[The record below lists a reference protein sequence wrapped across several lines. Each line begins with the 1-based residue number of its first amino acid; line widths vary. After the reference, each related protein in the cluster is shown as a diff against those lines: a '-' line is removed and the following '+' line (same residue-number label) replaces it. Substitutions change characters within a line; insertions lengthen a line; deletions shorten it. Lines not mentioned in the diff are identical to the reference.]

1 MTDPTSDQA
10 PDATPGGAQPHRG
23 ASVRRLPGRLE
34 LHAPADPEILDLVH
48 ALLEHLFSHHPG
60 IADQDRMRFE
70 MAVIEVLGNIVEH
83 AYAHDTALAVKD
95 PEAER
100 RFDICLG
107 VDETALMA
115 TLSDNGRPTALDL
128 GSVAMPD
135 EMAES
140 GRGIALAV
148 AALDSLDYERVEGRN
163 HWWLSLQRT

>member
-1 MTDPTSDQA
+1 MPEPDRHVPAAAQA
-10 PDATPGGAQPHRG
+10 
-23 ASVRRLPGRLE
+23 VRRLAGRLE

-48 ALLEHLFSHHPG
+48 ALLEHLFTHHPG
-60 IADQDRMRFE
+60 IADDDRVRFE

-83 AYAHDTALAVKD
+83 AFAHDAVLEGVD
-95 PEAER
+95 PAEER

-107 VDETALMA
+107 ADEESLLAS
-115 TLSDNGRPTALDL
+115 LSDNGRPTALDL
-128 GSVAMPD
+128 GSVVMPD

-163 HWWLSLQRT
+163 HWCLTLRRT